1 MKTMKSPEGIIL
13 GNFDAEDGLQ
23 DLVRARRA

>member
-1 MKTMKSPEGIIL
+1 MKAMKSPEGIIL
-13 GNFDAEDGLQ
+13 GNFDAKDGLQ